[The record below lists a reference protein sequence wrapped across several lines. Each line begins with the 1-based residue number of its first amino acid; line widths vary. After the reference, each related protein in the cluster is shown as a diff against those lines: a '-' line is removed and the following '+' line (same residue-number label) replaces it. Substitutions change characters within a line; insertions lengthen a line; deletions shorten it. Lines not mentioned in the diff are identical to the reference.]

1 LFGFGEKR
9 GAAVEGPR
17 GGEGWGEVGGLRRKR
32 GDAEGICRG
41 RWARRIMEDWR
52 MAGKEKAG
60 DGVGL

>member
-1 LFGFGEKR
+1 LERNGVRPWKDH
-9 GAAVEGPR
+9 AVVR
-17 GGEGWGEVGGLRRKR
+17 GGGEVGGLRRKR

-52 MAGKEKAG
+52 MAGKKKAG

>member
-1 LFGFGEKR
+1 MG
-9 GAAVEGPR
+9 
-17 GGEGWGEVGGLRRKR
+17 GEVGGLRRKR

-52 MAGKEKAG
+52 MAGKKKAG